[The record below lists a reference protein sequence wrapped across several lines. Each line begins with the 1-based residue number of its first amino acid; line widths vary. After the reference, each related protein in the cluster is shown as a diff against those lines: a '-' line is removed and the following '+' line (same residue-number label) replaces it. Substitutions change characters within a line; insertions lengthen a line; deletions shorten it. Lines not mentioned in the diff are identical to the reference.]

1 MSRAFLTICFA
12 AALVTGCRQDV
23 GSVAPGAPTLGV
35 STTSVAAE
43 QMLVGDGPTVG
54 DLEHAFEKASQTIAP
69 SVVSI
74 VNSRQMEVD
83 LPEFL
88 RPFSDGEREV
98 MGMGSGLIIDREGHI
113 LTNNHVV
120 DGATTLRV
128 RLHDDREL
136 EADVVGTDPKTDL
149 AVIKVDAKGL
159 QPAKFADSDQARVGQ
174 WVMAAGSPF
183 GLPRTITAGIV
194 SAGGRGSKGIADY
207 GDFIQTDAAINQGN
221 SGGPLIDLQGRVIGV
236 NTAIASR
243 TGGSN
248 GIGFAIPIN
257 LARNVAEQLLTDGV
271 VRRGWLG
278 IVMGDLDPAM
288 AATFG
293 YKGDGI
299 LVNDV
304 DPKGPAVK
312 AGVRIG
318 DIIVKLDGKAI
329 DDMGV
334 FRNRIAQTKP
344 GKTIELGVW
353 RGKSVRTLTVKLGVL
368 PGDEAN
374 DSKGSKPGAAK
385 KKKGMQRLGLTLRDP
400 ADGLRARMG
409 LPKGAGV
416 VISDVEPGSVAAA
429 AGLSHGD
436 VLLEVGDKPAK
447 SAKTALRQLEDA
459 DLQAGVRVRV
469 QRGKFGHFVLLKRS

>member
-1 MSRAFLTICFA
+1 
-12 AALVTGCRQDV
+12 
-23 GSVAPGAPTLGV
+23 
-35 STTSVAAE
+35 
-43 QMLVGDGPTVG
+43 
-54 DLEHAFEKASQTIAP
+54 
-69 SVVSI
+69 
-74 VNSRQMEVD
+74 
-83 LPEFL
+83 
-88 RPFSDGEREV
+88 
-98 MGMGSGLIIDREGHI
+98 MGMGSGVIIDREGHV

-120 DGATTLRV
+120 EGATVLRV
-128 RLHDDREL
+128 HLHDDREVDA
-136 EADVVGTDPKTDL
+136 EVVGTDPKTDL
-149 AVIKVDAKGL
+149 AVIKIDAKGL
-159 QPAKFADSDQARVGQ
+159 QPAKLADSDDARVGQ
-174 WVMAAGSPF
+174 WVIAAGSPF

-194 SAGGRGSKGIADY
+194 SAVGRGSMGIADY

-257 LARNVAEQLLTDGV
+257 LARNVADQLLSDGA

-304 DPKGPAVK
+304 DPKGPAVR
-312 AGVRIG
+312 AGVKTG
-318 DIIVKLDGKAI
+318 DIIVKLDGKSV

-334 FRNRIAQTKP
+334 FRNRIAQTRP

-353 RGKSVRTLTVKLGVL
+353 RGKSVRTVSVKLEVL
-368 PGDEAN
+368 PGDEAV
-374 DSKGSKPGAAK
+374 DPKPRAK
-385 KKKGMQRLGLTLRDP
+385 KKKKGVQRLGLTLRDP
-400 ADGLRARMG
+400 ADGLRNRLG

-416 VISDVEPGSVAAA
+416 LVSDVEPGSLAAT
-429 AGLSHGD
+429 AGLTHGD

-447 SAKTALRQLEDA
+447 SAKTALRQLEGA
-459 DLQAGVRVRV
+459 NFESGIRLRVR
-469 QRGKFGHFVLLKRS
+469 RGDFAHFVLLKRS